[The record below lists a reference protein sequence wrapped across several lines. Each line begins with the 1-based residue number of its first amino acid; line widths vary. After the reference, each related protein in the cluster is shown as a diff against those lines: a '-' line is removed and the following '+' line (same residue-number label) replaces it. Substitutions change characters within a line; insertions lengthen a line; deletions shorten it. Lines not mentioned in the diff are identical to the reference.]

1 MTPAERDAIG
11 RVIYRETAHVER
23 CLHRRRLPPADVEDI
38 AQTAAL
44 IVYRSIAKGSL
55 VLPANTAEHGRLI
68 AAFMRTAAWHTLAN
82 RKHSGDIFYRHARV
96 SDEDDDRAEIVVGSY
111 TVDVEL
117 DLASEL
123 AAEPPKARRLLLAML
138 DNGEACLA
146 AACVAAGMTMDAGR
160 WSFKRTRE
168 RAAARLAAA

>member
-1 MTPAERDAIG
+1 MTPAQRDAIG

-44 IVYRSIAKGSL
+44 IAYRSIAKGSL
-55 VLPANTAEHGRLI
+55 VLPANSAEHGRLI
-68 AAFMRTAAWHTLAN
+68 AAFMRTAAWHTIAN
-82 RKHSGDIFYRHARV
+82 RKNSGDIFYRHTRV
-96 SDEDDDRAEIVVGSY
+96 HEDDDMPEIDARSY
-111 TVDVEL
+111 TVDTEL

-138 DNGEACLA
+138 DNGEASLA

-160 WSFKRTRE
+160 WAFKSTKA
-168 RAAARLAAA
+168 RAARRLAAA